1 MSSFTHIGLPNAA
14 AAHITERFLPF
25 REEET
30 AGEIKELIANRAKEF
45 DVIDYVYVIYN
56 GRFLHGVT
64 SLEDI
69 LQAHDDVQLRKIM
82 RKNL

>member
-1 MSSFTHIGLPNAA
+1 MSSFTHIGSPDAA

-45 DVIDYVYVIYN
+45 DVIDYVYVI
-56 GRFLHGVT
+56 
-64 SLEDI
+64 
-69 LQAHDDVQLRKIM
+69 
-82 RKNL
+82 